1 MAKITYDTLPPDA
14 LVDIKISGT
23 FYRKMVDLLTMLS
36 ESVTL
41 EEFRTVLQRMKEN
54 NPAEDLFELN
64 VHTLMSL
71 IYEVEVQAKAQ
82 NKCTKAE
89 VEVPDEPSDSSPQQ
103 DPQSPQ

>member
-14 LVDIKISGT
+14 LVDIQISGT

-41 EEFRTVLQRMKEN
+41 EEFKTVLQKMKEN

-71 IYEVEVQAKAQ
+71 IYEVEIQAKAQ

-89 VEVPDEPSDSSPQQ
+89 IEVEDEPTDNSPQSSHQ
-103 DPQSPQ
+103 A

>member
-41 EEFRTVLQRMKEN
+41 EEFRTVLQKMKEN
-54 NPAEDLFELN
+54 NLAEDLFELN
-64 VHTLMSL
+64 VHTIMSL

-82 NKCTKAE
+82 NKCIKAE
-89 VEVPDEPSDSSPQQ
+89 IEVEDEPTGNSPQ
-103 DPQSPQ
+103 PSPQV